1 MRNVGL
7 AMLVLLAASVATL
20 AGSGPAAAQDY
31 PYCLSGSGYGYL
43 GDCSYSSY
51 AQCEASASGRLA
63 YCSINPRYAYAE
75 QPRYPHHRR
84 YRRY

>member
-7 AMLVLLAASVATL
+7 AMLVSLAAGVATL

-43 GDCSYSSY
+43 GDCSYSTF
-51 AQCEASASGRLA
+51 AQCQASASGRQA
-63 YCSINPRYAYAE
+63 YCSTNPSFAYAE
-75 QPRYPHHRR
+75 QPRYRHHRR
-84 YRRY
+84 D